1 MPRQRRTFTDD
12 FKRQMVQ
19 LHENGKSRAAII
31 NEYELSAS
39 ALNRWI
45 KQANQSG
52 SFSEKDNRSLE

>member
-52 SFSEKDNRSLE
+52 S